1 MRHAELTHG
10 QLHTSDAEGWCY
22 NRAPAAVEVQAG
34 NVHKHQ
40 CSEYGAEGG
49 EWRRIDRP
57 KDTDV
62 I

>member
-1 MRHAELTHG
+1 
-10 QLHTSDAEGWCY
+10 
-22 NRAPAAVEVQAG
+22 VEVQAG

-57 KDTDV
+57 KEAGGHLHVQEFLDIRTRNS
-62 I
+62 